1 MQAHFMTE
9 WSQASCSAVR
19 LECSGG
25 WNVAE
30 SREAAEAG
38 MRREQGSSGGWNARR
53 AGMYRRLKCAES
65 RNVARWNE
73 AAICPLSKSPTI
85 TIGLHIALLSIVRR
99 VGAAPTGSIP

>member
-38 MRREQGSSGGWNARR
+38 MRGE
-53 AGMYRRLKCAES
+53 LECAES
-65 RNVARWNE
+65 RNVP
-73 AAICPLSKSPTI
+73 AAEMRREQECS
-85 TIGLHIALLSIVRR
+85 ALE
-99 VGAAPTGSIP
+99 